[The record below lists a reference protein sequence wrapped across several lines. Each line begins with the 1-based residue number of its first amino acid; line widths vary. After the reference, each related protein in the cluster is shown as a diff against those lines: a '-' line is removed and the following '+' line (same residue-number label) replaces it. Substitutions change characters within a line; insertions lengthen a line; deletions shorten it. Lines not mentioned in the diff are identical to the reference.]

1 MEPSHSG
8 ESAVAVTGKSTGTKE
23 VNLEEVTRLVE
34 ALEKDLA
41 KVKGDSV
48 DVQRLRQE
56 VEALK
61 VVLRGAPHE
70 HHRIPDA
77 LHKLRE
83 RFDKVLD
90 EAVFEGLEISRY
102 VNEIGRMLGLG

>member
-1 MEPSHSG
+1 MAKSSG
-8 ESAVAVTGKSTGTKE
+8 VNEI
-23 VNLEEVTRLVE
+23 NLEEVTRLVE
-34 ALEKDLA
+34 TLEKDLA
-41 KVKGDSV
+41 KVKGDSA

-61 VVLRGAPHE
+61 AVLRGAPHE
-70 HHRIPDA
+70 HHLIPGA
-77 LHKLRE
+77 LHSLRE

>member
-1 MEPSHSG
+1 M
-8 ESAVAVTGKSTGTKE
+8 TGKERNAGAK
-23 VNLEEVTRLVE
+23 VVDLEEVARLVE
-34 ALEKDLA
+34 ALENDLA
-41 KVKGDSV
+41 KVKGDSA

-61 VVLRGAPHE
+61 AILRGAPHE
-70 HHRIPDA
+70 HHLIPDA

-83 RFDKVLD
+83 RFDKILD